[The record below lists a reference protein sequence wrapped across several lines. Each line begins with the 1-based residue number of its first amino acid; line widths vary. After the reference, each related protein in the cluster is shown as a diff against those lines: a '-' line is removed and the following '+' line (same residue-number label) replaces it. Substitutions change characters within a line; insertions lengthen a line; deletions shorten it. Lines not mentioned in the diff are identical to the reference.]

1 MFVVV
6 CHACRLL
13 GVLYLCSQTEAPGL
27 SWLADN
33 VLIIVG
39 CIWAIGALPGEWG
52 GEGIFN
58 KSCVNFGQ
66 RCGRSVGFKKKRD
79 SPSLFTWDMRRLG
92 PSLVWGE
99 GHEKT
104 GPKFGVWGLLGA

>member
-66 RCGRSVGFKKKRD
+66 RCGRSVGFKKKERF
-79 SPSLFTWDMRRLG
+79 PQFIHM
-92 PSLVWGE
+92 

-104 GPKFGVWGLLGA
+104 GAKFGVG